1 MKKASESLPAPRDPE
16 DVSPSLRD
24 VAAYL
29 RGVADA
35 TAALSQRAAA
45 AEIHPQDVQPIVV
58 AKKHVVIKTGETSSS
73 TRETLLDASP
83 VSSRHTV
90 PYDGLDRGSDT
101 VPVRQTMGYPL
112 DRATEHFEQSWNI
125 DDSWDAPPFVDERPS
140 DVRLK
145 VGQLSPEW
153 YELVNAR
160 VG

>member
-1 MKKASESLPAPRDPE
+1 MNQAPESLSSPRDPE

-45 AEIHPQDVQPIVV
+45 EIHPQDVQPLVTV
-58 AKKHVVIKTGETSSS
+58 KQHVVIRTSESPSS

-83 VSSRHTV
+83 VSSRRTV

-112 DRATEHFEQSWNI
+112 EVTTDPAIQTTGI

-145 VGQLSPEW
+145 VGHLPAEW
-153 YELVNAR
+153 YELVDAR